1 MVLNSPERKL
11 NRGNTRINFETLF
24 FLIDINDLPN
34 LPSSGKKNLL
44 YGDNTII
51 IVTIPNIVNVET
63 KIGNIFGI

>member
-1 MVLNSPERKL
+1 VE
-11 NRGNTRINFETLF
+11 
-24 FLIDINDLPN
+24 
-34 LPSSGKKNLL
+34 KKSLL